1 MLLPTIA
8 HCLANY
14 LCSHCEQPLGCFHA
28 YHLHRPDQLL
38 SQLADHAPCH
48 LGCIEAALEETAL
61 QNGPVLTCIATVKAS
76 PTSPSG
82 RLVRLPHPETGE
94 PSAHVHL
101 FTPDTLRFLH
111 LSAHPSPIKL
121 NSDFEIGPSVLNTI
135 TRPAT
140 PDEII
145 DWMTPALADA
155 LGKATTGD
163 EQRTILHQLGL
174 IGSRLPQHERAAFKA
189 HFGMPR
195 PPRNPPSTIITL

>member
-1 MLLPTIA
+1 MLPRPTIA

-14 LCSHCEQPLGCFHA
+14 ICPFCSEPLGRFHA

-38 SQLADHAPCH
+38 SQLADHAPAH
-48 LGCIEAALEETAL
+48 LGCIEAALEETEL

-82 RLVRLPHPETGE
+82 RLISLPHPESGE
-94 PSAHVHL
+94 STAHVHL

-111 LSAHPSPIKL
+111 LTSQSLPISKSPSL
-121 NSDFEIGPSVLNTI
+121 ATI

-140 PDEII
+140 PEEII
-145 DWMTPALADA
+145 AWMTPALADA
-155 LGKATTGD
+155 LTKATSGD

-174 IGSRLPQHERAAFKA
+174 IASRLPEHERAAFKA
-189 HFGMPR
+189 AIQ
-195 PPRNPPSTIITL
+195 PPSPRQ